1 MCNVALTIKIYI
13 KDRKRMHKN
22 WELFNTRIEWYL
34 FARKFIISI
43 IYADLNIITF
53 DICFTYEIYLLRI
66 RNLYQARKRRFN
78 FIYNPI

>member
-53 DICFTYEIYLLRI
+53 EYLFYL
-66 RNLYQARKRRFN
+66 RNLFTADKK
-78 FIYNPI
+78 FIASEKEEI

>member
-53 DICFTYEIYLLRI
+53 EYLFYLWNLFTADKKFIPIEKEEI
-66 RNLYQARKRRFN
+66 
-78 FIYNPI
+78 